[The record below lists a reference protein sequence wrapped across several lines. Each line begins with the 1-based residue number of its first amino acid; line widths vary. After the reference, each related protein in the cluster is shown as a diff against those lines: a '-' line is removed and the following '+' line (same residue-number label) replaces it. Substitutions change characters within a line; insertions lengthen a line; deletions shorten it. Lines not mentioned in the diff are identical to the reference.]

1 LRRFGEFLLQAPRL
15 TLLFLLLLAGFAV
28 YPAMQI
34 QTDFNLEGFYPETDQ
49 VIDDYRRLEA
59 EFGRDDNVIMIG
71 FEDQNL
77 LSVTVLNDLKEI
89 SELMEQIEFI
99 REVRSLWTVQ
109 QVQNRGDNLYFEPWL
124 TSEKL
129 RSEPDNTFLS
139 IKDDPFLDGFLIGTN
154 GTATAIYLEIDEEFN
169 TYRNR
174 NEIIAAINEYL
185 DPYRNRY
192 EFNVSGIPYYRN
204 QYVNLLNGEIVMY
217 IAISSLLI
225 IMLLWYLYRSFWG
238 VFFPMIIVWTTLLLT
253 VALIHLT
260 GGYLEIMS
268 STIAP
273 ILLCVG
279 VADAIHMISKYDDA
293 RDHNHGK
300 RSAILEMLAT
310 LGSAT
315 FLTSI
320 TTAIGFATLLSS
332 TVVPMQRFGFY
343 TAVGVLVAYLVTITF
358 LPVALSMSKQ
368 KRVFNVKSGGLYL
381 AIKRFLTGVSIFNR
395 KYYKQIVV
403 STFALTIIM
412 SFGISKLQ
420 VNGKI
425 YDDISEDTEL
435 MQQSLFFSEK
445 LSAPFPMEFI
455 IDTGTEEGV
464 LSSEFLIKISGF
476 ESYLLTYP
484 EIGRT
489 AGIQTLI
496 RETHKTM
503 NPDDAALNPIPLD
516 DALIAQY
523 ILLLE
528 LNGADEL
535 DRFIDF
541 SYQTAR
547 LTAFVQD
554 AGSKRINE
562 MRDDISPQ
570 FASVFQGNDLILTG
584 TTILSADL
592 VNKIVY
598 SLAWSICLAVVLIS
612 LIMAWL
618 FRSFKMVIISMI
630 PNLVPLIMIAG
641 AMGFAGI
648 DIKPSTA
655 VIFTIALGIA
665 VDDSIHYLARFRI
678 EYLRS
683 GKMRRSLRETTIKT
697 GRAIVVTSFILIA
710 GFGTLITSEFTST
723 AAMGMLVCSTVFS
736 AMIADLLLLPS
747 LFYWMKP
754 ELKGGKISMKDS

>member
-1 LRRFGEFLLQAPRL
+1 MRRFGEILLQAPRL
-15 TLLFLLLLAGFAV
+15 TLLLLLLFAGLAV
-28 YPAMQI
+28 YPALQI
-34 QTDFNLEGFYPETDQ
+34 QTDFNLEGFYPETDK
-49 VIDDYRRLEA
+49 VIDDYRQLEE
-59 EFGRDDNVIMIG
+59 EFGRDDNVILVG
-71 FEDQNL
+71 FQDPNL
-77 LSVTVLNDLKEI
+77 LSVSVLNDLKEI
-89 SELMEQIEFI
+89 TEMLQEIEHI

-109 QVQNRGDNLYFEPWL
+109 QVQNRDDNLYFEPWL

-129 RSEPDNTFLS
+129 SSDAESTYLA
-139 IKDDPFLDGFLIGTN
+139 IKEDPFLNGFLIGTN
-154 GTATAIYLEIDEEFN
+154 GTATAIYLEINEEFN

-174 NEIIAAINEYL
+174 NAIIATVDAYL
-185 DPYRNRY
+185 EPFRDRY
-192 EFNVSGIPYYRN
+192 DFNVSGIPYYRN

-368 KRVFNVKSGGLYL
+368 NRVFNVKSGGLYL
-381 AIKRFLTGVSIFNR
+381 GIKRFLTGVSIFNR
-395 KYYKQIVV
+395 KYYKQIVLG
-403 STFALTIIM
+403 TFALSFIM
-412 SFGISKLQ
+412 AFGIFKLQ

-435 MQQSLFFSEK
+435 IQQSKFFSDK
-445 LSAPFPMEFI
+445 LSAPFPMEFL
-455 IDTGTEEGV
+455 IDTGAEEGV
-464 LSSEFLIKISGF
+464 LNSEFLHKIVDF
-476 ESYLLTYP
+476 ENHLLSYP
-484 EIGRT
+484 EIERT

-496 RETHKTM
+496 RETHQTM
-503 NPDDAALNPIPLD
+503 NPVDAIENPIPLD
-516 DALIAQY
+516 DSLIAQY

-535 DRFIDF
+535 ERFIDF

-547 LTAFVQD
+547 VTAFVQD

-570 FASVFQGNDLILTG
+570 FASLFQGNDLTLTG

-598 SLAWSICLAVVLIS
+598 SLAWSIILAVVLIS
-612 LIMAWL
+612 IIMAWL

-630 PNLVPLIMIAG
+630 PNMVPLIIIAG
-641 AMGFAGI
+641 AMGFTGI

-678 EYLRS
+678 EFLRS
-683 GKMRRSLRETTIKT
+683 GKMKRALRETTIKT

-723 AAMGMLVCSTVFS
+723 AAMGLLVCSTVFS

-747 LFYWMKP
+747 LFYWLKP
-754 ELKGGKISMKDS
+754 ELKDAKILKRDN